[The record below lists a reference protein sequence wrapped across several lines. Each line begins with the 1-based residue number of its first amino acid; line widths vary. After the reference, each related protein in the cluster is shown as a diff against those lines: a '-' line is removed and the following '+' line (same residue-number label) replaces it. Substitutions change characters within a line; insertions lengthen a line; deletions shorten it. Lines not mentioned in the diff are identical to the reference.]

1 MTKPIF
7 SKKRFLIPI
16 LLLFILLAGVG
27 VATYYSLKPFTK
39 IPEVIKTTK
48 GNDTDGSNVWDYLT
62 KEGYKTVICKKDI
75 LNPINVTI
83 TDSSK
88 RSGGIFTFYTNLT
101 RDNIFADFNTND
113 YQGASGNTKF
123 SETDLNKVAKW
134 YEQKGCDYFKT
145 DGNYEGSTF
154 SYNPPISDS
163 QILQTQRTETFIQ
176 KQTENIQTLKTGTP
190 EEKIKVLEYDISRGN
205 GFISAFQKGEKTYE
219 NQPLT
224 PELIETVKTQI
235 ADRQSQIEQIKKEN
249 P

>member
-39 IPEVIKTTK
+39 IPEIIQSKK
-48 GNDTDGSNVWDYLT
+48 DSGWERLT
-62 KEGYKTVICKKDI
+62 MNGYKTVICKKDI

-83 TDSSK
+83 TSINGK
-88 RSGGIFTFYTNLT
+88 ENPAFAIYTNLT
-101 RDNIFADFNTND
+101 RDNIFADFKTND